1 VRTAVVI
8 LNWENAPATIR
19 CIDAVQRMTHRD
31 TRTYIIDNGSADGA
45 RDLVRRH
52 LETTGLTVDEWTF
65 AASTGRLDRTAD
77 AKRGPTPA
85 TADYVLNDVNLGY
98 GGGNNVGIAMA
109 MNDGADAIWIL
120 NNDARPDP
128 DALDEVVAMAA
139 TRADVGMVGS
149 TLLLDDGSDRV
160 QSVGGGRYRW
170 ILGRSRLIL
179 RGVARGSVGGAAL
192 PEPDYIDG
200 AALLLTR
207 RMIQDVGGFE
217 EGFHL
222 YCEEIDLAERARR
235 RGWTL
240 AVARS
245 AVVHHEFGGTAGSSF
260 AARSRTQRSYF
271 YASRAAIMLARR
283 HRRHWLPTVALARCA
298 LAAALMTRGMRSS
311 AVAVVRGTVAGL
323 SAPLIGDRS
332 YRAVARAELAP
343 R

>member
-1 VRTAVVI
+1 MRTAVVI
-8 LNWENAPATIR
+8 LNWQNGPATIR
-19 CIDAVQRMTHRD
+19 CIEAVQRMTSRD
-31 TRTYIIDNGSADGA
+31 TRTYIIDNGSEDGA
-45 RDLVRRH
+45 QDLIRRH

-65 AASTGRLDRTAD
+65 AASTGRLDRTAGS
-77 AKRGPTPA
+77 KRRTTPA
-85 TADYVLNDVNLGY
+85 TADYVLIDRNLGY

-128 DALDEVVAMAA
+128 HALDEVVAMAA
-139 TRADVGMVGS
+139 TRANVGMVGA
-149 TLLLDDGSDRV
+149 TILLDDGSDRV

-179 RGVARGSVGGAAL
+179 RGAARGSVGGAAL

-207 RMIQDVGGFE
+207 PMIQDVGGFE

-222 YCEEIDLAERARR
+222 YCEEVDLAERARR

-245 AVVHHEFGGTAGSSF
+245 AIVHHEFGATAGSNL

-298 LAAALMTRGMRSS
+298 LAASLTIRGLRSA
-311 AVAVVRGTVAGL
+311 AVAVLRGTVAGL
-323 SAPLIGDRS
+323 WAPLLGDRS
-332 YRAVARAELAP
+332 YRAVARDDSAAG
-343 R
+343 